1 MRKLSLAALA
11 VFGIASVFAAPAV
24 KFNLNGT
31 DYSCGASGTVSV
43 TCSGT
48 GTELNPIV
56 ATLSGGGVSASVD
69 IAFSEGPGITFMDL
83 DNSTTTMTG
92 GNTLKMLFT
101 DTGFTTTAGLSM
113 SFGGT
118 INFASAAGLQADA
131 YFDTGDN
138 PFSTANHVGTVGPF
152 TAVGSFSGDKT
163 GTGPS
168 SQPFSLTQIIT
179 FSTNSGV
186 TAGFSGDFQL
196 SGTPEPTS
204 VLLLGTLAG
213 IIALAFR
220 KKFAGTQA

>member
-11 VFGIASVFAAPAV
+11 AFGIASVFAAPAV

-31 DYSCGASGTVSV
+31 DYSCGASGAVTV

-48 GTELNPIV
+48 GSSVDPII
-56 ATLSGGGVSASVD
+56 ASLSGSGVSASVD
-69 IAFSEGPGITFMDL
+69 IAFSDGPGVTFMDL

-101 DTGFTTTAGLSM
+101 DTGFTTPGSLDLG
-113 SFGGT
+113 FGGT
-118 INFASAAGLQADA
+118 INKSAISALQADA
-131 YFDTGDN
+131 YFDTGNN

-152 TAVGSFSGDKT
+152 TAVGNFGGSASGN
-163 GTGPS
+163 GPG
-168 SQPFSLTQIIT
+168 SQPFSLTEIIT
-179 FSTNSGV
+179 FTTGRN
-186 TAGFSGDFQL
+186 TAGFSGDFSL
-196 SGTPEPTS
+196 TGTPEPTS

-213 IIALAFR
+213 LVALAFR